1 MKIRYIGTCSGT
13 EPMEGMHHTSLAVE
27 CGDSL
32 YWFDAGEGCA
42 HTSYTSGVEVMNSR
56 AIFVSHPHI
65 DHIGGLA
72 NLLSLFGKLI
82 RHYGLRLAHNNEVK
96 VFFPG
101 LELFGA
107 VKSVAFGNCPGS
119 TNSFG
124 ISEEEMRDGMIYEDE
139 NIRVT
144 ALHNRHLNE
153 DGTKGWHSYSF
164 LIEGE
169 GKKVVFSGDVK
180 EPSELDELLLGGCD
194 LLIHETGHHAVSNVC
209 EYAKEKGAV
218 ALRFVHH
225 GREIIEH
232 RKEKEAEVADFAE
245 KSGISTRICSDGDN
259 ENI

>member
-13 EPMEGMHHTSLAVE
+13 EPMQGMHHTSIAVE
-27 CGDSL
+27 CGNSL

-42 HTSYTSGVEVMNSR
+42 HTAYTSGAPVLNSR

-101 LELFGA
+101 LMLFGA

-119 TNSFG
+119 TKSFV
-124 ISEEEMRDGMIYEDE
+124 ITEEEMRDGVIYEDE

-164 LIEGE
+164 LIEAE
-169 GKKVVFSGDVK
+169 GKRAVFSGDVK
-180 EPSELDELLLGGCD
+180 ESSELDELLQDGCD
-194 LLIHETGHHAVSNVC
+194 YLIHETGHHVVGDIC
-209 EYAKEKGAV
+209 DYAAKMGAK
-218 ALRFVHH
+218 ALRFTHH
-225 GREIIEH
+225 GRAIIEN
-232 RKEKEAEVADFAE
+232 RPKEENFVREFAE
-245 KSGISTRICSDGDN
+245 SSGISTLICHDGMT
-259 ENI
+259 EEI